1 MTHAQAVERL
11 ARIAVGAGLRT
22 TAGDKVM
29 ISGSPIHRDFMLA
42 AARECWK
49 RGAAKVF
56 LRYFDDRGIRDLIEF
71 APDSSLDEV
80 PSFVRD
86 MFSTLN
92 SERWTQLI
100 ADGDEDPAMLDGL
113 DSDRLGRYWAAQGKA
128 KRDFNEALG
137 KFTWPWC
144 AIPCPTDAWA
154 RQVLHSDTA
163 TAPDLW
169 PLLLDAM
176 RMNGDSEE
184 ALIAHCES
192 LAARARWLNGLKLD
206 SLRFTGPGTDL
217 TIGLSQ
223 ASVWEGG
230 IFTTPEGRRFTANIP
245 TEETCTTPDFH
256 RTEGR
261 VACTRPVVILDQTV
275 EDAWLEFRNGS
286 VVAHGAS
293 KNAGTLASFL
303 EIDPGTGRLGEV
315 ALVDTE
321 SPVWKSQRI
330 YRNTLFDENAACH
343 IALGRG
349 IMSAFEG
356 ASGMDVTER
365 DLAGFNESV
374 MHYDLMIGSDQVDV
388 RGRTSSGSE
397 IPLIVKGK
405 FIEA

>member
-1 MTHAQAVERL
+1 
-11 ARIAVGAGLRT
+11 
-22 TAGDKVM
+22 M

-92 SERWTQLI
+92 SEGWTQLI
-100 ADGDEDPAMLDGL
+100 ADGDEDPAMFDGL
-113 DSDRLGRYWAAQGKA
+113 DSDRLGRYWAAQGTA
-128 KRDFNEALG
+128 KRDFNEAMG
-137 KFTWPWC
+137 NFAWPWC

-176 RMNGDSEE
+176 RMQGDSEE

-217 TIGLSQ
+217 TIGLSH
-223 ASVWEGG
+223 ASTWEGG
-230 IFTTPEGRRFTANIP
+230 IVTTPEGRRFSANLP
-245 TEETCTTPDFH
+245 SEEVFTTPDFR

-261 VACTRPVVILDQTV
+261 VACTRPVVILEQTV
-275 EDAWLEFRNGS
+275 ENAWLEFRNGT

-293 KNAGTLASFL
+293 RNAGTLASFL
-303 EIDPGTGRLGEV
+303 ETDIGTGRLGEV

-321 SPVWKSQRI
+321 SPVWKSQRLF
-330 YRNTLFDENAACH
+330 RNTLLDENAACH

-349 IMSAFEG
+349 IMSAFRG
-356 ASGMDVTER
+356 ASGMNAAER

-388 RGRTSSGSE
+388 RGRTSSGGE
-397 IPLIVKGK
+397 IPLIIKGK